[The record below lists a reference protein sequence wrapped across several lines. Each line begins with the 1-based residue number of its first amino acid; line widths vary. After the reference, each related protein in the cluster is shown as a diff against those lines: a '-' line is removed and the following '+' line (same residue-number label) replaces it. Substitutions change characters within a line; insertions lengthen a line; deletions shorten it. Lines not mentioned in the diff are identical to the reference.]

1 MVVTN
6 VASTMTVAVELKK
19 GGGLA
24 IVEEDRDWRWL
35 LDLSELGTRRRDA
48 GASYCPL
55 VCQEALNDLQM
66 EDVSGAT
73 VNGPLVHNDSISF
86 RLGAPLLAHC
96 RPGDILQVAGSRYQE
111 THRPPVGVF

>member
-35 LDLSELGTRRRDA
+35 LDLSELGTRRR
-48 GASYCPL
+48 GK
-55 VCQEALNDLQM
+55 
-66 EDVSGAT
+66 
-73 VNGPLVHNDSISF
+73 
-86 RLGAPLLAHC
+86 LGTG
-96 RPGDILQVAGSRYQE
+96 R
-111 THRPPVGVF
+111 